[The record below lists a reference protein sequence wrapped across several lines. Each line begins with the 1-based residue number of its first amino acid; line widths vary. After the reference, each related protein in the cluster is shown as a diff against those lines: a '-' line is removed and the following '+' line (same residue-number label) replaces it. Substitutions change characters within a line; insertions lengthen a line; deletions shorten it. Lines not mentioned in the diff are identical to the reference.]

1 MTIASTPASS
11 FDVLTGPMTDE
22 LLAEAAAIATVAV
35 NDPAEGVVVVVVRP
49 DDDHQVIAGGGTG
62 ILRAAVSVAAAAGND
77 RAWRDAPDADTVE
90 RPIRALPEV
99 IAAAADADG
108 VRSVHVGCIRVDGVV
123 ESVALWFETW
133 DGVAPAERRRE
144 HLARLAQ
151 AGERERTRRAAIAA
165 SAPSTVGTDGA
176 DASGASGPREFDPT
190 DPTLDPLTG
199 LVCDEH
205 WSELLEDFDRDEAML
220 VLLDLDGFSTVT
232 EEWGDDVAD
241 RILREIAD
249 RLVMNCRR
257 TDTIARL
264 GPDRFAVLFGTI
276 ERAEVI
282 EVAKRLLAAVAD
294 PLPEGLGPERV
305 TATVA
310 LAHQVGLV
318 DLEEM
323 LDSATDALT
332 SGKRSG
338 AGRVVLAA

>member
-11 FDVLTGPMTDE
+11 FDVLTGPLTDE

-35 NDPAEGVVVVVVRP
+35 NDPTQGVLVLVVRP
-49 DDDHQVIAGGGTG
+49 DAPDHQVIAGGGSG

-90 RPIRALPEV
+90 QPVRALPEV

-108 VRSVHVGCIRVDGVV
+108 VRMVHVGCIRVDGVV

-151 AGERERTRRAAIAA
+151 AGERERARRAAIAA
-165 SAPSTVGTDGA
+165 SAPSSAESDGV
-176 DASGASGPREFDPT
+176 DEPGPREFDPT
-190 DPTLDPLTG
+190 DPKLDPLTG
-199 LVCDEH
+199 LVRDEH

-220 VLLDLDGFSTVT
+220 VLLDLDGFSAVAA
-232 EEWGDDVAD
+232 EWGDDVAD
-241 RILREIAD
+241 KILREVAD

-264 GPDRFAVLFGTI
+264 GPDRFAVLFGAI

-282 EVAKRLLAAVAD
+282 EVAKRLLAAVAE
-294 PLPEGLGPERV
+294 PLPDGLGPERV